1 MLGDHFKKPLQA
13 VMFRMFRAEIIYL
26 PDDLYLGDIDM
37 DRAGFKKGVMWKLHN
52 EADPGLP

>member
-1 MLGDHFKKPLQA
+1 
-13 VMFRMFRAEIIYL
+13 MFRMFRAEIIYL